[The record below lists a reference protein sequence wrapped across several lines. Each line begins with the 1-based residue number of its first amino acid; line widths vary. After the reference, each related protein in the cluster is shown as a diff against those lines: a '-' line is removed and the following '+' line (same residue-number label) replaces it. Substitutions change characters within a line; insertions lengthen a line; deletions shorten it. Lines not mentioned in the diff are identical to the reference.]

1 MEDNQLFDFLDC
13 YIDLKKEDI
22 IKYQEQKKKCLDGY
36 ILREKERKIEAG
48 FMVDKYN
55 IINNVKDFINENY
68 DIDVNIFS
76 AIEEGKRHNDNT
88 FEYCDFYREI
98 GLKNIYGEVIFSI
111 KELSYVD
118 KNELDDYYSGFCYCG
133 SQCIDRDIN
142 VYLLRYN
149 MKKLIER
156 YPKLNDYF
164 DNLDL
169 KYRELL
175 KDNDIVDNKKIKKLV
190 GNTI

>member
-22 IKYQEQKKKCLDGY
+22 IKYQEQKKKCLDEY
-36 ILREKERKIEAG
+36 ILREKERKVEAG

-68 DIDVNIFS
+68 YSCVNVFTD
-76 AIEEGKRHNDNT
+76 KQ
-88 FEYCDFYREI
+88 
-98 GLKNIYGEVIFSI
+98 
-111 KELSYVD
+111 LSYVD

>member
-1 MEDNQLFDFLDC
+1 MINQQSFLMN
-13 YIDLKKEDI
+13 IQILKKDDI
-22 IKYQEQKKKCLDGY
+22 ISYQEQKKKCLDEY
-36 ILREKERKIEAG
+36 ILREKERKVEAG

-68 DIDVNIFS
+68 YSCVNVFTD
-76 AIEEGKRHNDNT
+76 KQ
-88 FEYCDFYREI
+88 
-98 GLKNIYGEVIFSI
+98 
-111 KELSYVD
+111 LSYVD